1 MPNLRWLITEL
12 ARRLWVR
19 ASIFAVAGIFTAIIG
34 IALAP
39 LIPADW
45 SGRIGADSVGNVLQI
60 LASSMLAVTT
70 FSLATMVSAYA
81 SASSATTPRV
91 AELLIQDSSAQN
103 ALATFVG
110 SFLFSLVG
118 IIALNAGVYGDSGR
132 VVLFV
137 GTIGVIAVIVITLL
151 RWIDLLAR
159 FGRVGDAI
167 DRVEAAAVHAMRA
180 RWKHPCIGARMR
192 AGPPP
197 TVAAVTSARI
207 GYVQHIDVE
216 ALDRLAAVA
225 GGEIH
230 VEALPGAFV
239 DTANPIAWLDFTPDE
254 AAIDAVRAA
263 FNVGARRSFDQ
274 DPRFGLIVLSEI
286 ASKALSP
293 AINDPGTAIATMAA
307 LVRVLAILAE
317 RREHESEI
325 FYPHVFI
332 PALAVDDLFDD
343 AFSPISESGAGTL
356 AVGIRLQKTLRALS
370 VFEHPEFRAAARH
383 QSRLALARARH
394 ALALAEDMARLEGE
408 SSAI

>member
-39 LIPADW
+39 LIPTDW
-45 SGRIGADSVGNVLQI
+45 SGKIGAASVGNVLQI

-81 SASSATTPRV
+81 TASSATTPRV

-167 DRVEAAAVHAMRA
+167 DRVEAVAIHAMRA
-180 RWKHPCIGARMR
+180 RRMHPCIGARMR
-192 AGPPP
+192 VGPAP

-216 ALDRLAAVA
+216 ALERLAAMA
-225 GGEIH
+225 GGDIH
-230 VEALPGAFV
+230 VVALPGAFV
-239 DTANPIAWLDFTPDE
+239 DTANPIAWLDFTPDQ
-254 AAIDAVRAA
+254 AAIKAVHDA

-317 RREHESEI
+317 PREADSEI

-332 PALAVDDLFDD
+332 PALAVDDLFND
-343 AFSPISESGAGTL
+343 AFSPISESGASTL

-370 VFEHPEFRAAARH
+370 AFGHPAFLAAARH
-383 QSRLALARARH
+383 QSRLGLERARR
-394 ALALAEDMARLEGE
+394 ALMLAEDIARLEAE